1 MTLEC
6 WGECALIFGYLS
18 GFSELSQSADVTI
31 YVHQDL
37 VCALEIELSG
47 QSGCLAC
54 TRLWVQSLAPHKT
67 THTPIIQ
74 APWDIEVEA
83 SVVQAHLYP
92 LSTFEPSLNI

>member
-18 GFSELSQSADVTI
+18 GFSELSRSADVTI

-54 TRLWVQSLAPHKT
+54 TRLWVQSLTPHKT
-67 THTPIIQ
+67 TYTPIIQ

-83 SVVQAHLYP
+83 SVVQAHLYL
-92 LSTFEPSLNI
+92 LSKFEPSLNI